1 MKVITYLMKV
11 ITYLMKVIKYLMK
24 VITYLLKVITYP
36 LKVIT
41 YLMKV
46 ISETRR
52 AHYIWYLRFFVI
64 IFQSDWTQ
72 VNTGT
77 EQSGTPIRL
86 TIDSTDVSGFKFHR
100 IMKSLKIPKG

>member
-1 MKVITYLMKV
+1 
-11 ITYLMKVIKYLMK
+11 
-24 VITYLLKVITYP
+24 
-36 LKVIT
+36 
-41 YLMKV
+41 MKV

-52 AHYIWYLRFFVI
+52 VQHIYDIYVFFVI